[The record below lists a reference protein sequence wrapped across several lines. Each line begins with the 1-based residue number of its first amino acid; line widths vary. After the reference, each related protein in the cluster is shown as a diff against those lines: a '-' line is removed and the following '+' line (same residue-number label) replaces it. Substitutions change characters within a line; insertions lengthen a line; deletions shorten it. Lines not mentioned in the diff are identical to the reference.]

1 MRSELKRLKQ
11 LEEKSGKFKKTVADL
26 SLDMDLLQDISR
38 RKP

>member
-11 LEEKSGKFKKTVADL
+11 LEEKSGKLKKTVADL
-26 SLDMDLLQDISR
+26 SLDKDLLQDISR

>member
-11 LEEKSGKFKKTVADL
+11 REEKSGKLKKTVADL
-26 SLDMDLLQDISR
+26 SLDKDLLQDIIR